1 MSSAVI
7 DGVRPEIMSLFV
19 IIESPIVVVEWTVAV
34 AMRSVWCSLLA
45 SNRRALLRSTSNS
58 TFRSTYFKLPS
69 LLSAMHSS
77 PFTVAGM
84 SSSTS
89 SHHSPNLNSWG
100 ASSTSTLGD
109 SLSQSR
115 SHYQSG
121 YLMVSPQTTGNS
133 LRLSCFSLVN
143 LSEQCMRLPVTNQ
156 VTSLM

>member
-19 IIESPIVVVEWTVAV
+19 IIESSIVVVEWTVAV

-45 SNRRALLRSTSNS
+45 SNRNRDRVVESTSNS
-58 TFRSTYFKLPS
+58 TFRSTYIKSPS
-69 LLSAMHSS
+69 LLLAMHSS

-121 YLMVSPQTTGNS
+121 YLMVSPQTIGKS
-133 LRLSCFSLVN
+133 LRLSYFL
-143 LSEQCMRLPVTNQ
+143 
-156 VTSLM
+156 